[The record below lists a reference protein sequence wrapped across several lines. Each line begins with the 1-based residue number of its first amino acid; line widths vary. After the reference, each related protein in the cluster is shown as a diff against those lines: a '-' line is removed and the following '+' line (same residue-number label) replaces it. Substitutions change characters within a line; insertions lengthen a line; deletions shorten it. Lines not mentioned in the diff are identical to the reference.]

1 MRGSKRESSEEL
13 ELDLIEVLEEDEG
26 VEEDKE
32 DKEDKEGKEDEEG
45 GEKLSRTESSKSFE
59 SLGEEVRGVLQY
71 ERQIFVLFIFYI
83 YLDGTGTVGSEEE

>member
-26 VEEDKE
+26 VEENKVGKEDKGDKE
-32 DKEDKEGKEDEEG
+32 DKEDKEG

-59 SLGEEVRGVLQY
+59 SLGEEVFSNNFSYFLSST
-71 ERQIFVLFIFYI
+71 YI
-83 YLDGTGTVGSEEE
+83 

>member
-26 VEEDKE
+26 VEENKEDKE
-32 DKEDKEGKEDEEG
+32 DKEDKEG

-59 SLGEEVRGVLQY
+59 SLGEEVFSNMSGN
-71 ERQIFVLFIFYI
+71 FFSLFIFYI
-83 YLDGTGTVGSEEE
+83 YLDGARTVGSEEE

>member
-1 MRGSKRESSEEL
+1 MRGSKRGSSEEL

-32 DKEDKEGKEDEEG
+32 G

-59 SLGEEVRGVLQY
+59 SLGEEVFSNMSGK
-71 ERQIFVLFIFYI
+71 FFTLFIFHI
-83 YLDGTGTVGSEEE
+83 YLDGTRTVGSEEE

>member
-26 VEEDKE
+26 VEEDKNN
-32 DKEDKEGKEDEEG
+32 KEGKEG

-59 SLGEEVRGVLQY
+59 SLGEEVFSNMSGK
-71 ERQIFVLFIFYI
+71 FSFFYI

>member
-1 MRGSKRESSEEL
+1 MRGSKRGSSEEL

-26 VEEDKE
+26 VEENKEDKE
-32 DKEDKEGKEDEEG
+32 DKEDKEG

-59 SLGEEVRGVLQY
+59 SLGEEVFSNISGKF
-71 ERQIFVLFIFYI
+71 IILFIFYI

>member
-32 DKEDKEGKEDEEG
+32 DKEDKEG

-59 SLGEEVRGVLQY
+59 SLGEEVFSNMSGKFF
-71 ERQIFVLFIFYI
+71 ILFIFFI
-83 YLDGTGTVGSEEE
+83 YLDGTRTVGSEEE